1 MWYRLK
7 VSSYLPILKAFF
19 LAMLKLTAGD
29 DWEAGGGG
37 VGSAGGGTLV
47 STHAGRG
54 TTPVTPGPGLTG
66 SWSW

>member
-1 MWYRLK
+1 MVWYRLK
-7 VSSYLPILKAFF
+7 LSSYLPILKAFF
-19 LAMLKLTAGD
+19 LAMLKLTAR

-47 STHAGRG
+47 STHAGKG